1 MSRNV
6 MLAPSVPPVRWDL
19 ISPVPSRLINRS
31 GLAVDVSLEYTV
43 EADSVVLLA
52 ESGHVLVGNLIEL
65 YGLPIWSG
73 RVGSSVPSS
82 VRTTMSPFEL
92 SEKVTERLEDRL
104 FIASRRWFSRS
115 AESAPDALRDM
126 ICAERLPIWV
136 NCEFTVETVLTI
148 LSCAVCRCAV

>member
-65 YGLPIWSG
+65 
-73 RVGSSVPSS
+73 
-82 VRTTMSPFEL
+82 
-92 SEKVTERLEDRL
+92 
-104 FIASRRWFSRS
+104 
-115 AESAPDALRDM
+115 
-126 ICAERLPIWV
+126 
-136 NCEFTVETVLTI
+136 
-148 LSCAVCRCAV
+148 